1 MYEQH
6 VIYRFQPWPE
16 GLRPDTEGMDMI
28 QGEKIGWKQ
37 GGSTLGS
44 KKNWQREGE
53 SNKERKKTIE
63 ISVKFN

>member
-28 QGEKIGWKQ
+28 QGEKQDGNKVEAPRAVKKIG
-37 GGSTLGS
+37 
-44 KKNWQREGE
+44 REKE
-53 SNKERKKTIE
+53 RATKKERKQQK
-63 ISVKFN
+63 SQ